1 MFGSTGNYKEELIAL
16 IEENLRE
23 REAGACDTWDPAA
36 VVALPWGVKVDV
48 DPAKAGEVEDF
59 MTRNVDEDIEI
70 SEDRVIQV
78 LKAGLKQKNDQNI
91 LIFRYQLQ

>member
-1 MFGSTGNYKEELIAL
+1 M
-16 IEENLRE
+16 
-23 REAGACDTWDPAA
+23 
-36 VVALPWGVKVDV
+36 KVDV
-48 DPAKAGEVEDF
+48 DPEKASEVEDF

-70 SEDRVIQV
+70 SDDRVIQV

>member
-1 MFGSTGNYKEELIAL
+1 M
-16 IEENLRE
+16 
-23 REAGACDTWDPAA
+23 
-36 VVALPWGVKVDV
+36 ALPWGVKVDV
-48 DPAKAGEVEDF
+48 DPEKASEVEDF

-70 SEDRVIQV
+70 SDDRVIQV